1 MCIRDNVLPN
11 GIPIYAGEW
20 VVWSSWAMGRDKRIW
35 EEDAPNFIPERFES
49 TSASKTSEY
58 KFNSFNGGPR
68 KW

>member
-1 MCIRDNVLPN
+1 MCIKDNVLPN

-35 EEDAPNFIPERFES
+35 GEDAQNFNPERLFENDYKS
-49 TSASKTSEY
+49 YQY
-58 KFNSFNGGPR
+58 KFNSFNVGPR